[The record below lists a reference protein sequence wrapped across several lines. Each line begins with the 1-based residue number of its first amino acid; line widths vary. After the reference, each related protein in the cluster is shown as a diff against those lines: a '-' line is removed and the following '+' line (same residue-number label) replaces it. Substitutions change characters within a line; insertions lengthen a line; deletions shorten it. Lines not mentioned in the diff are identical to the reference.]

1 MGRYVIRRLLQMIP
15 VFFGTTF
22 LLFLLLSVI
31 GNPLSALSPAQRQN
45 PAYIAYLTQQFNL
58 DDPIIVRYLKY
69 IGDIFTGNFG
79 TTYSGQ
85 SVSGIVLE
93 RFPVTATLAVTAIIF
108 EILIGITVGV
118 MAARRRGKWFDTA
131 SLAVALVLIAIP
143 LFVLAFVLQ
152 WLFGIKLGWVA
163 PSGIS
168 DGWPTSYLLPAFV
181 LASGSLAYVLRLT
194 RQSLLETMN
203 SDFMRTAKAKGLP
216 PRLIL
221 RKYGLRNSLIPVVTF
236 LGIELGTLMGGAVI
250 TEGIFNIPGIGQ
262 ELFSSIRQQETVV
275 VVGIGT
281 ILVIVYLLS
290 SLLVDV
296 LYAVLDP
303 RIRYE

>member
-22 LLFLLLSVI
+22 LLFILMSVV
-31 GNPLSALSPAQRQN
+31 GNPLNALTPAQRQN
-45 PAYIAYLTQQFNL
+45 PAYIAYLTEQFNL
-58 DDPIIVRYLKY
+58 NDPIIIRYFKY
-69 IGDIFTGNFG
+69 IAGIFTGDFG
-79 TTYSGQ
+79 TTFSGQ
-85 SVSGIVLE
+85 SVSGIIVE
-93 RFPVTATLAVTAIIF
+93 RFPVTATLAVTAIII
-108 EILIGITVGV
+108 EIVLGITIGV
-118 MAARRRGKWFDTA
+118 IAARRRGTWFDST
-131 SLAVALVLIAIP
+131 SLAVALILIAIP
-143 LFVLAFVLQ
+143 LFVLGFVLQ

-168 DGWPTSYLLPAFV
+168 EGWPISYIIPAFV

-203 SDFMRTAKAKGLP
+203 VDFMRTAKAKGLP
-216 PRLIL
+216 SRTIL

-236 LGIELGTLMGGAVI
+236 LGIELGTLMGGAVV

-262 ELFSSIRQQETVV
+262 ALFSAIRQQDTVV

-281 ILVIVYLLS
+281 VLVIVYLLS

>member
-22 LLFLLLSVI
+22 LLFILMSVV
-31 GNPLSALSPAQRQN
+31 GNPLNALTPAQRQN
-45 PAYIAYLTQQFNL
+45 PAYIAYLTEQFNL
-58 DDPIIVRYLKY
+58 NDPIIIRYFKY
-69 IGDIFTGNFG
+69 IGGIFTGDFG
-79 TTYSGQ
+79 TTFSGQ
-85 SVSGIVLE
+85 SVSGIIIE
-93 RFPVTATLAVTAIIF
+93 RFPVTATLAVTAIII
-108 EILIGITVGV
+108 EIVLGITVGV
-118 MAARRRGKWFDTA
+118 IAARRRGTWFDST
-131 SLAVALVLIAIP
+131 SLAVALILIAIP
-143 LFVLAFVLQ
+143 LFVLGFVLQ

-168 DGWPTSYLLPAFV
+168 EGWPISYIIPAFV
-181 LASGSLAYVLRLT
+181 LAAGSLAYVLRLT

-203 SDFMRTAKAKGLP
+203 ADFMRTAKAKGLP
-216 PRLIL
+216 PRTIL

-236 LGIELGTLMGGAVI
+236 LGIELGTLMGGAVV

-262 ELFSSIRQQETVV
+262 ALFSAIRQQDTVV

-281 ILVIVYLLS
+281 VLVIVYLLS